1 MRFTKEAEMI
11 RDKIPDMRLIYCVLN
26 GLTYRQIGIK
36 LYFYNENK
44 VKYRIRQLFKMFNLA
59 SRRHLAYFAVVNNI
73 VDMDLL
79 EKYKDV

>member
-44 VKYRIRQLFKMFNLA
+44 VKYRIRQLFKMFNLTN
-59 SRRHLAYFAVVNNI
+59 RRHLAYFAVVNNI
-73 VDMDLL
+73 IDMDLL

>member
-1 MRFTKEAEMI
+1 MI

-44 VKYRIRQLFKMFNLA
+44 VKYRIRQLFKMFNLTN
-59 SRRHLAYFAVVNNI
+59 RRHLAYFAVVNNI
-73 VDMDLL
+73 IDMDLL

>member
-11 RDKIPDMRLIYCVLN
+11 RDKISDMRLIYCVLN

-59 SRRHLAYFAVVNNI
+59 NRRHLAYFAVVNNI
-73 VDMDLL
+73 IDMDLL

>member
-1 MRFTKEAEMI
+1 MRFTKEVEII

-59 SRRHLAYFAVVNNI
+59 NRRHLAYFAVVNNI

>member
-1 MRFTKEAEMI
+1 MI

-59 SRRHLAYFAVVNNI
+59 NRRHLAYFAVVNNI
-73 VDMDLL
+73 IDMDLL

>member
-59 SRRHLAYFAVVNNI
+59 NLRHLAYFAVVNNI

>member
-59 SRRHLAYFAVVNNI
+59 NRRHLAYFAVVNNI
-73 VDMDLL
+73 IDMDLL

>member
-44 VKYRIRQLFKMFNLA
+44 VKYRIRQLFKMFNLTN
-59 SRRHLAYFAVVNNI
+59 RRHLAYFAVVNNI

>member
-11 RDKIPDMRLIYCVLN
+11 RDKIPDIRLIYCVLN

-59 SRRHLAYFAVVNNI
+59 NRRHLAYFAVVNNI
-73 VDMDLL
+73 IDMDLL

>member
-59 SRRHLAYFAVVNNI
+59 NRRHLAYFAVVNNI